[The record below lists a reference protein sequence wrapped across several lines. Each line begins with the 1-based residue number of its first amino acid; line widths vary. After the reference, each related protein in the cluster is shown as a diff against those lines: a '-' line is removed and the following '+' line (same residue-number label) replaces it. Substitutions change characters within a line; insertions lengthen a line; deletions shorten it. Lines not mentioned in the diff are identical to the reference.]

1 MKPIQILIV
10 DAIRDAAVRGSEI
23 VRELM
28 IYAGQETAAVEP
40 VDLSKICQ
48 EILELLKVS
57 VSKHA
62 LLEANLSE
70 DLPPVRA
77 SAPRSM
83 SQVNSH

>member
-48 EILELLKVS
+48 EILS
-57 VSKHA
+57 YSKFQCRNTPCWKRISA
-62 LLEANLSE
+62 RIFRQFGLV
-70 DLPPVRA
+70 PRA
-77 SAPRSM
+77 VCRR
-83 SQVNSH
+83 